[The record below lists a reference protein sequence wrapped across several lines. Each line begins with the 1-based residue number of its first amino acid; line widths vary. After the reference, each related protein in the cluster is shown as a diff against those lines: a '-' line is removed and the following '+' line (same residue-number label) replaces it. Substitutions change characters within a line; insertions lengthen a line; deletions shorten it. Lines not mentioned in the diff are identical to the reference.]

1 MPYRIETPR
10 LVLRCWEP
18 DDAPLMKEAV
28 DSSLEHLRPWM
39 PWARFEPQSLDEKVQ
54 LAREFRGQFDLG
66 EQYVYGIFEP
76 DESRALGGSG
86 LHPRGGDGSLEI
98 GYWIRADSIGQG
110 LATEVA
116 AVLTRVGFE
125 HFGLDRVDLS
135 CDPENERSSE
145 HPAQARL
152 RRGRSAPPP
161 AAAEDRRRPAPR
173 PADVLDARRGARR
186 LAVHGVRLRRVRR
199 ARPRALTK
207 TATSG
212 ARHRHKP

>member
-1 MPYRIETPR
+1 MGVSAVAYRIETPR

-18 DDAPLMKEAV
+18 DDAPLLKEAV

-39 PWARFEPQSLDEKVQ
+39 PWVRYEPQSLDEKVQ

-98 GYWIRADSIGQG
+98 GYWIRADSIGKG

-135 CDPENERSSE
+135 CDPENERSAKIPRKLGFVE
-145 HPAQARL
+145 EGRL
-152 RRGRSAPPP
+152 RRRLPPKTEGGP
-161 AAAEDRRRPAPR
+161 RRDQLMFSMLAEEFPGSPCLAFEYV
-173 PADVLDARRGARR
+173 AYDALARE
-186 LAVHGVRLRRVRR
+186 L
-199 ARPRALTK
+199 
-207 TATSG
+207 
-212 ARHRHKP
+212 